1 MWPKP
6 ASNDFVSTCFFHL
19 SLVLNDHLLEYK
31 YVTTINTMLK
41 WAHYGECWVSDSCCV
56 PAGRG
61 WPPLV
66 CVGSPVGL
74 FPPSPGGY
82 CSAWLWSITPT
93 SSCLRRLATSSSSCL
108 LLRSSC
114 SWLRPRLF
122 TDDIFSFSCLFT
134 SSSREQRDASR
145 SYWDC
150 SSSTCTRGRWQ
161 QEEIKRLYQVC
172 LL

>member
-1 MWPKP
+1 
-6 ASNDFVSTCFFHL
+6 
-19 SLVLNDHLLEYK
+19 
-31 YVTTINTMLK
+31 MLK
-41 WAHYGECWVSDSCCV
+41 WARCAECWVSDSCCV

-74 FPPSPGGY
+74 FPLSPGGTARPGSGPSHRPPAV
-82 CSAWLWSITPT
+82 CADRPPPPPAASCCAPAARGFGSG
-93 SSCLRRLATSSSSCL
+93 SSRRQL
-108 LLRSSC
+108 LLQLS
-114 SWLRPRLF
+114 
-122 TDDIFSFSCLFT
+122 FT

-150 SSSTCTRGRWQ
+150 SSSTCTRGRWP
-161 QEEIKRLYQVC
+161 QEEIKRLCQVC